1 MKTPRKGMDIT
12 QIGSVEGR
20 DQEAPV
26 KGGTETETAAPGKEE
41 QEEGKDLEEGM
52 TLVRRTAGGI
62 LARRDERFAQRP

>member
-1 MKTPRKGMDIT
+1 MTPMKGKDIT
-12 QIGSVEGR
+12 QIDLIEGR
-20 DQEAPV
+20 DQEVPV

-52 TLVRRTAGGI
+52 TLMRRTAGGI